1 MAMKTLDLHK
11 FEKHAKNLYEATVVA
26 SRRARTINDEHKL
39 ELGQRLQPVIEK
51 ETEDDTIM
59 NQDKLNIS
67 LDFEMRAKPTLQAI
81 KEMTDGELE
90 FRYKDSE

>member
-11 FEKHAKNLYEATVVA
+11 FEAHAQNLYEATVIA
-26 SRRARTINDEHKL
+26 SRRARTINDEQKL

-67 LDFEMRAKPTLQAI
+67 LDFEMRDKPTIQAI